1 MILIGRLRSPFYA
14 WYGELP
20 EIDHGDCR
28 PRLKSEL
35 IFMPTFAERAHFNTC
50 VLHPGEGGVLNKV
63 LYGEALPSNLL
74 LFKRGSPRDTG
85 KFGPFTDVMKCL

>member
-1 MILIGRLRSPFYA
+1 MILIGRLRSPLYA

-35 IFMPTFAERAHFNTC
+35 IFMPTFAERAHFNTR

-63 LYGEALPSNLL
+63 LYGEALPRGLTFYSLREDPPGALENLDHL
-74 LFKRGSPRDTG
+74 QTS
-85 KFGPFTDVMKCL
+85 

>member
-1 MILIGRLRSPFYA
+1 MILIGRLRSPLYA
-14 WYGELP
+14 WYGELLQILENSVL

-35 IFMPTFAERAHFNTC
+35 IFMPTFAERARFNTC

-63 LYGEALPSNLL
+63 LHREALP
-74 LFKRGSPRDTG
+74 RGLTSYSLR
-85 KFGPFTDVMKCL
+85 